1 MQHDP
6 RPTHAFPPPADTG
19 EIPLTRV
26 STLDGWLKHSWSDGV
41 QVDELDDL
49 HALRVETMNSTYDVA
64 IVSARTGE
72 VLVRGGRYFP
82 DWTTVQLLGCSLGGG
97 LLKRH
102 GVYAGFRMEL
112 YWAGRVVIT
121 SIIQAIGLAPA
132 AHSDMPRPVARV
144 TPSAI
149 SSFP

>member
-1 MQHDP
+1 MHQDP
-6 RPTHAFPPPADTG
+6 RRTDAFPTSTDTA
-19 EIPLTRV
+19 ETPRAQV
-26 STLDGWLKHSWSDGV
+26 STLDDWLRHSWDDGV
-41 QVDELDDL
+41 QIDELDDL
-49 HALRVETMNSTYDVA
+49 QALRVATMNSTYDLA

-102 GVYAGFRMEL
+102 GVHVGFRMEL

-121 SIIQAIGLAPA
+121 SMVQAIGLAPDP
-132 AHSDMPRPVARV
+132 HSDMDRPNAPQP
-144 TPSAI
+144 PSTV
-149 SSFP
+149 SSSL